1 MKRRQGKARRGVAR
15 HGKARRGKAK
25 QGEFL
30 LSFKSRINIKK
41 EK

>member
-1 MKRRQGKARRGVAR
+1 MLILSDEKKARQGKARRGEAR
-15 HGKARRGKAK
+15 